1 MSKDTLDAIH
11 RLLEELL
18 EETDDEEVHYKLK
31 TVMQFL
37 LVHEEDLKQLE
48 GLGTDDSELH
58 ARLNELEYFD

>member
-18 EETDDEEVHYKLK
+18 EETDDKDVHYKLK

-37 LVHEEDLKQLE
+37 LVHEEDLRQLE
-48 GLGTDDSELH
+48 GLGTEDSELD
-58 ARLNELEYFD
+58 ARLRELEYFD